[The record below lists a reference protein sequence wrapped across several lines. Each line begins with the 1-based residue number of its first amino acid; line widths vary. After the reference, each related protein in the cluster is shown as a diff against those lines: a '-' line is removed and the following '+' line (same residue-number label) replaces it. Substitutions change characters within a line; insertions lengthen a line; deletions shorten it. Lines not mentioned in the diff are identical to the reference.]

1 MFKIKFSITEKD
13 KIKQVLGIEESQ
25 AYEIVLCKCKEDME
39 EDKINLVFDMDRLD
53 EVATKIQ
60 FFTEVKKI
68 YLDGKS
74 EAGEI
79 RLALEDILYIE
90 SFGNDIY
97 AYTMNEIALLPLKL
111 YQLTEQLEPFGLI
124 RIGKSCIVNVAH
136 IYAVKPH
143 LNGKLTITMTNKKE
157 IEVNRTYVTSFKN
170 YIKK

>member
-13 KIKQVLGIEESQ
+13 KIKQVLGIEEEPP
-25 AYEIVLCKCKEDME
+25 YEIVLCKCKEDME
-39 EDKINLVFDMDRLD
+39 EDKINLVFDMEHLD

-60 FFTEVKKI
+60 FFTQVKKV

-74 EAGEI
+74 KEGDI
-79 RLALEDILYIE
+79 RIAIEDILYIE
-90 SFGNDIY
+90 SYGNDIY
-97 AYTMNEIALLPLKL
+97 AYTMKESALLPLKL

-124 RIGKSCIVNVAH
+124 RIGKSCIVNVAQ

-143 LNGKLTITMTNKKE
+143 LNGKLTITMTNKKV
-157 IEVNRTYVTSFKN
+157 IEVNRTYVSAFKN